1 MIRRSNRHES
11 VNLDEHAAKRLLQ
24 DEGVAIPRGGIARSV
39 EETGRLAEE
48 LVGPVVLKA
57 LVPMGKRGKSGL
69 VRMAAD
75 ASQAREQAS
84 LLFGADAAGHTVD
97 SVRVEERV
105 SIASELYVAVVNDT
119 RARAPRL
126 LFSTEGGME
135 IEELHAKHPE
145 LVFELVIDP
154 RHGLGSAELDALL
167 ARSGLETAVAR
178 KLHTL
183 LQKLYGLFSQWDAEL
198 LEINPLALDTTGD
211 LVALDC
217 KLTIDDA
224 SLYRQPDLPEARS
237 AGTELERRAREAGLF
252 YIELDG
258 DVGVLA
264 NGAGLTMSTLD
275 TVAFYGGKAAN
286 FMEIG
291 GDAYRKATEA
301 LAIVLDNPRVK
312 SLLVNLCGAYARTD
326 VMMEGFLEGWK
337 ALKPDVPVSFSVHGT
352 GEERAIELLRDELGI
367 EPHDVMDDAV
377 REAVHVASTR

>member
-11 VNLDEHAAKRLLQ
+11 MNLDEHAAKTLLQ
-24 DEGVAIPRGGIARSV
+24 DEGVAIPRGGMARSV

-48 LVGPVVLKA
+48 LGGPVVLKA

-69 VRMAAD
+69 VRLAAD

-84 LLFGADAAGHTVD
+84 LLFGADAAGHPVD

-105 SIASELYVAVVNDT
+105 SIASELYLAVVNDT

-135 IEELHAKHPE
+135 IEELHAKRPE

-154 RHGLGSAELDALL
+154 RHGLGSEELEALL
-167 ARSGLETAVAR
+167 APSGLETAVAG

-224 SLYRQPDLPEARS
+224 SLHRQPKLPEASRT
-237 AGTELERRAREAGLF
+237 GTELEKRAHEAGLF

-264 NGAGLTMSTLD
+264 NGAGLTMCTLD

-301 LAIVLDNPRVK
+301 LDIVLANPRVK

-326 VMMEGFLEGWK
+326 VMMEGLLEGWK
-337 ALKPDVPVSFSVHGT
+337 ELKPDVPVSFSVHGT
-352 GEERAIELLRDELGI
+352 GEDRAIELLRDRLGI

-377 REAVHVASTR
+377 RQAIHMAATR